1 MSKYFLRIS
10 LITITLFT
18 GSFAF
23 SQSNAYSFSVDLT
36 KVTNDKLEVILQVP
50 DITEKTIIYNVP
62 KIVPGTYSIAN
73 YGRYIE
79 DFQAID
85 KNGKALKVEKLDE
98 NRWEI
103 SKAKKLYQISYKVND
118 TWDSPEITGEDIFQ
132 PAGTNIEEPIFVIN
146 TFGFFGYFEGMR
158 QQPYQISITK
168 PEGFYGS
175 TSLIASNI
183 TATSE
188 TFQLANY
195 NDLADAPM
203 LYCRPDTT
211 ILKVGGADV
220 LVSVY
225 SPNQKFTSKA
235 IAQDIEPVLEAQK
248 AYLGGSLPVRK
259 YAFLIY
265 LSDNQGLTSYGALE
279 HSYSSLYYLPE
290 FFEPEQM
297 SQTMKDV
304 AAHEFFHIVTPLNI
318 HSEEIGNFDFI
329 KPKMS
334 EHLWLYEGLTE
345 YAAHHVQLKYGLI
358 NLPTYLDRQSGK
370 INNAKKGFNDAL
382 SFTEMSANVL
392 DKYKDQYANV
402 YEKGAL
408 IGLCLDIKLRQ
419 LSNGQ
424 YGTQNLMQDLAKTY
438 GKDNAFKDE
447 ELFAKI
453 TDLTYPEIGD
463 FLKRYVAGTEPLPF
477 KEIFDAIGVTYQEK
491 GIVKRLQYNLGVSFG
506 FNPAT
511 QKLMVADTSNLT
523 NFGRRMKIQLSDEL
537 VSANGQ
543 AISLQNVQQ
552 ILGGILINAKPGET
566 LTLVVSRKMED
577 GSTQEVSLSTTF
589 EMEEIEEDHVLTEN
603 PQANPAQLALRA
615 AWLKQ

>member
-1 MSKYFLRIS
+1 MLKHFLGNS
-10 LITITLFT
+10 LFFIALFT
-18 GSFAF
+18 SSFAVA
-23 SQSNAYSFSVDLT
+23 QNNTYSFSVDLT
-36 KVTNDKLEVILQVP
+36 KLANDKLEVVLMTP
-50 DITEKTIIYNVP
+50 ELDDKSIIYNIP
-62 KIVPGTYSIAN
+62 KIVPGTYAIAD

-79 DFQAID
+79 DFKAFD
-85 KNGKALKVEKLDE
+85 KNDNELKVKQLDE

-103 SKAKKLYQISYKVND
+103 AKAKKLSKISYKVND
-118 TWDSPEITGEDIFQ
+118 SWDSPEIKGANIFQ
-132 PAGTNIEEPIFVIN
+132 PAGTNIESPIFVMN

-158 QQPYQISITK
+158 QQPYQITITK

-175 TSLIASNI
+175 TSLIASKV
-183 TATSE
+183 TATTE

-203 LYCRPDTT
+203 FYCRPDTT
-211 ILKVGGADV
+211 TLKIGGADV

-225 SPNQKFTSKA
+225 SPNQKFTSKV

-248 AYLGGSLPVRK
+248 AYLGGTLPVKK

-265 LSDNQGLTSYGALE
+265 LSDDKNLSSYGALE

-290 FFEPEQM
+290 FFDPEKM

-318 HSEEIGNFDFI
+318 HSEEIGDFDFI

-358 NLPTYLDRQSGK
+358 DFNTYLDRQSEK
-370 INNAKKGFNDAL
+370 INNAITGFNDAL

-392 DKYKDQYANV
+392 DKYKEQYANV

-419 LSNGQ
+419 LSKGN

-438 GKDNAFKDE
+438 GKTKSFKDE
-447 ELFAKI
+447 ELFSKI
-453 TDLTYPEIGD
+453 TTLTYPEIGD
-463 FLKRYVAGTEPLPF
+463 FLKRHVAGTEPLPF
-477 KEIFDAIGVTYQEK
+477 QEIFNAIGVNYQEK
-491 GIVKRLQYNLGVSFG
+491 GTVKKLQYRMGANFG
-506 FNPAT
+506 INPAT
-511 QKLMVADTSNLT
+511 QKLVVSDTSSLT
-523 NFGRRMKIQLSDEL
+523 DFGRRMKIHLADEL
-537 VSANGQ
+537 QSVNGQ
-543 AISLQNVQQ
+543 AIDLKNANEV
-552 ILGGILINAKPGET
+552 LGGILATAKVGDN
-566 LTLVVSRKMED
+566 LTLVVKRKMAND
-577 GSTQEVSLSTTF
+577 TTQEMTLAATF
-589 EMEEIEEDHVLTEN
+589 EMEEMEQAHVLTEN
-603 PQANPAQLALRA
+603 PQTTPAQLELRKV
-615 AWLKQ
+615 WLKQ

>member
-1 MSKYFLRIS
+1 MLKYSWKFVFFI
-10 LITITLFT
+10 IALFT
-18 GSFAF
+18 GSFAVA
-23 SQSNAYSFSVDLT
+23 QSNTYAFSVDLT
-36 KVTNDKLEVILQVP
+36 KVVNDKLEVVLTTPEV
-50 DITEKTIIYNVP
+50 DEKSIIYNIP
-62 KIVPGTYSIAN
+62 KIVPGTYSIAD
-73 YGRYIE
+73 YGRYVE
-79 DFQAID
+79 DFKAFD
-85 KNGKALKVEKLDE
+85 KNGNELKVKSLDE

-103 SKAKKLYQISYKVND
+103 SKAKKLNKISYKIND
-118 TWDSPEITGEDIFQ
+118 TWDSPEIKGENIFQ
-132 PAGTNIEEPIFVIN
+132 PAGTNIESPVFVMN
-146 TFGFFGYFEGMR
+146 TFGFFGYFENMR
-158 QQPYQISITK
+158 QQPYQITITK

-175 TSLIASNI
+175 TSLIASSV
-183 TATSE
+183 TATTE
-188 TFQLANY
+188 TFQIPNY

-203 LYCRPDTT
+203 MYCQPDTT

-225 SPNQKFTSKA
+225 SPNQKFTSKV

-248 AYLGGSLPVRK
+248 AYLGGALPVKK

-265 LSDNQGLTSYGALE
+265 LSDDKNLSSYGALE
-279 HSYSSLYYLPE
+279 HSYSSVYYLPE
-290 FFEPEQM
+290 FFEPEQL

-358 NLPTYLDRQSGK
+358 DLPTYLERQSGK
-370 INNAKKGFNDAL
+370 INNSKKAFNDVL

-419 LSNGQ
+419 LSGGS

-438 GKDNAFKDE
+438 GKNKSFKDE

-453 TDLTYPEIGD
+453 TALTYPQVGD
-463 FLKRYVAGTEPLPF
+463 FLKKYVSGTEPLPF
-477 KEIFDAIGVTYQEK
+477 AEIFNSIGVNYQEK
-491 GIVKRLQYNLGVSFG
+491 GIVKKLQYSMGVNFG
-506 FNPAT
+506 INPAT
-511 QKLMVADTSNLT
+511 QKLVVGDTSNLT
-523 NFGRRMKIQLSDEL
+523 GFGRRMKIQLADEL
-537 VSANGQ
+537 QSVNGKAIDLKNANE
-543 AISLQNVQQ
+543 
-552 ILGGILINAKPGET
+552 ILGGILSTAKVGET
-566 LTLVVSRKMED
+566 LTMVVKRKMPDET
-577 GSTQEVSLSTTF
+577 TQEMTLAATF
-589 EMEEIEEDHVLTEN
+589 EMEEVEQDYVLTEN
-603 PQANPAQLALRA
+603 PQATPAQLELRK